1 MSDKHLACCKHNP
14 SMRANFI
21 AHGEAFVNQR
31 EEAMAYIALC
41 GSRQPPRRGICANA
55 ILYTSALLAR
65 ILLQDGLVQAIVLMC
80 PLVALLYLTATPH
93 LFSTAVVLGH
103 IIYSFWL
110 HYCSANVHSSYVAL
124 AQVLLNLRA
133 SHSRHGIVDL
143 HRLTA
148 RVIFVHSSLPMQA
161 EALSPASSTTHTQHK
176 EEQCVEKV

>member
-1 MSDKHLACCKHNP
+1 
-14 SMRANFI
+14 MRANFI

-65 ILLQDGLVQAIVLMC
+65 ILLKDGLVQAIVLMC

-93 LFSTAVVLGH
+93 LFSTAVVVGH
-103 IIYSFWL
+103 TIYSFWL

-124 AQVLLNLRA
+124 AQVLLNLPGLLILV
-133 SHSRHGIVDL
+133 HGIVDL

-148 RVIFVHSSLPMQA
+148 RVVFVHSSLPIQA
-161 EALSPASSTTHTQHK
+161 EALSPASSTTHGQHK